1 MREAI
6 KAHAQLEA
14 SSDPINVAK
23 LAREF
28 DVDYTSLWRHVRPKG
43 QASRT
48 ESLGKRQKLSPEK
61 EKQLLELVLEFSS
74 RGLPMTR
81 EDIRQYAT
89 HMANSRKQGPRVT
102 LGKNW
107 VGNFI
112 DRHHRE
118 LTTHWSHPLDSQ
130 RTLGTDSTSGREAL
144 PVCQG
149 DGGEVS
155 DYTRKRLWDG

>member
-1 MREAI
+1 MVNRAHSANRKGLMKNTQREERLQEAI
-6 KAHAQLEA
+6 KAHAQLKA

-23 LAREF
+23 LARDF
-28 DVDYTSLWRHVRPKG
+28 DVDYTSLRRHVRPKG

-74 RGLPMTR
+74 RGLPMSR

-89 HMANSRKQGPRVT
+89 HMANNRKQGPRVT

-107 VGNFI
+107 PADWLVTAVAMRSVAQAAVPN
-112 DRHHRE
+112 
-118 LTTHWSHPLDSQ
+118 
-130 RTLGTDSTSGREAL
+130 
-144 PVCQG
+144 V
-149 DGGEVS
+149 V
-155 DYTRKRLWDG
+155 